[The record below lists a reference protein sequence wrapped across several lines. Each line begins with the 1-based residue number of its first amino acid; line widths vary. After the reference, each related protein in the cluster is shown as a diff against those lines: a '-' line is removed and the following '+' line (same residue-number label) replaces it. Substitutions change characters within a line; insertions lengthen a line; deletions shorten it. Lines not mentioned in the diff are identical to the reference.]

1 MKREPARR
9 KASRHTG
16 HIGARRGLMPASIAV
31 STRFAYERT
40 NAVEII
46 KHTIEPKRTRMNLVG
61 DISILQ
67 HNYDAPLPGVLNR
80 DENVGARA
88 VGLGNLADHL
98 KVTGRFGER
107 F

>member
-1 MKREPARR
+1 MKREPAKRN
-9 KASRHTG
+9 ASRRTG

-61 DISILQ
+61 DISILH
-67 HNYDAPLPGVLNR
+67 HNYDTSLSGVLNR
-80 DENVGARA
+80 DKDMSTRA
-88 VGLGNLADHL
+88 VWLGNLADNG
-98 KVTGRFGER
+98 KPGGRF
-107 F
+107 

>member
-1 MKREPARR
+1 M
-9 KASRHTG
+9 
-16 HIGARRGLMPASIAV
+16 GARRGLMPASIAV

-67 HNYDAPLPGVLNR
+67 HNYDTALSEVFNWY
-80 DENVGARA
+80 
-88 VGLGNLADHL
+88 
-98 KVTGRFGER
+98 
-107 F
+107 